1 MTAFTWLKYC
11 RYGVK
16 HYLINQSI
24 NFEIVKCKHI
34 EEHVHNVA
42 YFTNNYCLPCVVF
55 LFFFIHQICHIYLN
69 HLLVSLIIYPFFI

>member
-1 MTAFTWLKYC
+1 MAEILPIRRKTLS
-11 RYGVK
+11 
-16 HYLINQSI
+16 INQSI

-55 LFFFIHQICHIYLN
+55 LIFLFIKSVIFI
-69 HLLVSLIIYPFFI
+69 LIIYLSL